1 MAGNALHHSLYFW
14 MYRNISIHH
23 HKIKHVKMYLIYQR
37 GNHLWLSQAQL
48 KSKRQTGENRD
59 LWDLRTW
66 SVQSVWKAALSTN
79 GHSNIFSSTC
89 SSRTFFRVE
98 SIPKPLNPGAP
109 VTFTMRLSLGTSTP
123 LYLKCTYPAS
133 MFSERTQVNGTTPSV
148 NWLQLT
154 SIDHIT
160 QQQKNVHFSNL
171 TWNIP

>member
-1 MAGNALHHSLYFW
+1 MEIICDF
-14 MYRNISIHH
+14 
-23 HKIKHVKMYLIYQR
+23 HKR
-37 GNHLWLSQAQL
+37 S
-48 KSKRQTGENRD
+48 
-59 LWDLRTW
+59 
-66 SVQSVWKAALSTN
+66 WKAKGRQERIERIGICGTWGREVCSQYGRLHFPQMATA
-79 GHSNIFSSTC
+79 IFSVPHALPEPWL
-89 SSRTFFRVE
+89 FFRVE
-98 SIPKPLNPGAP
+98 SIPKPLNPGAL
-109 VTFTMRLSLGTSTP
+109 VTSTMRLSLGTSTP